1 MFLGGAGSLS
11 ALPASQPPL
20 LFFRGSGGFTALV
33 PTVRSRSQ
41 LRRIHRGVIFFYI
54 SYFSVYQTTRKI
66 RTVHKGRKVNSSG
79 IKGVTQ
85 FARKRKS
92 PDKFQISLHLSGL
105 SFAQPAHSTR

>member
-41 LRRIHRGVIFFYI
+41 LRRIHRGEYSFIFLI
-54 SYFSVYQTTRKI
+54 SPFI
-66 RTVHKGRKVNSSG
+66 RRRERSALFTKGEK
-79 IKGVTQ
+79 
-85 FARKRKS
+85 
-92 PDKFQISLHLSGL
+92 
-105 SFAQPAHSTR
+105 

>member
-54 SYFSVYQTTRKI
+54 SYFSVYLYFLFLRLSDDAKDPHCSQRE
-66 RTVHKGRKVNSSG
+66 
-79 IKGVTQ
+79 
-85 FARKRKS
+85 KS
-92 PDKFQISLHLSGL
+92 KFKWD
-105 SFAQPAHSTR
+105 